1 MSNEMMLVA
10 GLLVVVFVL
19 SFVFVKSFRFF
30 VIGVAM
36 GAASA
41 WIANYF
47 TSMAI
52 SGIVGFIVFWVV
64 EAVIWKNALNAY
76 NR

>member
-10 GLLVVVFVL
+10 GLLVAVFVL
-19 SFVFVKSFRFF
+19 AFVFVKSFRFF
-30 VIGVAM
+30 VIGVAI

-41 WIANYF
+41 WIADYF
-47 TSMAI
+47 VSMAI
-52 SGIVGFIVFWVV
+52 SGLIGFIVFWVV

-76 NR
+76 SR